1 LAYQPTQSLNEWM
14 KMLHSIYGLTQN
26 YSKDEY
32 EILSHL
38 SEVSGAFGKYLFKS
52 QNVEK
57 AKQFLPKIFAWAVA
71 LLVRMKGDR
80 ADLEELLLTKFPTVC
95 PYCRAV
101 PCSCWSVGKTQ
112 LDEKR
117 LRETYVTLS
126 PKQKRSLADFQAMFR
141 RIYEASWNAEQH
153 APGSTDALAA
163 LSRMYTRLIEE
174 ISEVAE
180 AVRFYH
186 LYPSNFENELADL
199 LAWWFAL
206 SSSIHKADSKGPA
219 MLSTEAL
226 LWDAYPGICM
236 SCILPQCDC
245 RPGPVRELLSKPS
258 LKDLAYID
266 GLTQAQN
273 QAAYERDLDAA
284 ANQRLPLP
292 IACVRVDLDDFK
304 TVNDKF
310 DHTVGDGA
318 LKYLVNVIRQR
329 IRTRDRLFRA
339 GGDEFAVLCPDLSAD
354 EAKGMMTRVADTL
367 KTTPFTVE
375 TPEKWRGTT
384 LKLTLSVGIAKCSDL
399 AQLRKSFED
408 ADHAAIDSK
417 KQGKDRITISALQQ

>member
-1 LAYQPTQSLNEWM
+1 M

-52 QNVEK
+52 RNVEK
-57 AKQFLPKIFAWAVA
+57 AKQFLPKVFAWAVA
-71 LLVRMKGDR
+71 LLMQMKGDR

-95 PYCRAV
+95 PYCQAV
-101 PCSCWSVGKTQ
+101 PCSCWSAGKSQ

-117 LRETYVTLS
+117 LRETYVALS
-126 PKQKRSLADFQAMFR
+126 PKQKRSVADFQVMFR
-141 RIYEASWNAEQH
+141 RIYEDSWGVTTYK
-153 APGSTDALAA
+153 PGSDEALSA
-163 LSRMYTRLIEE
+163 LSRLYTRLIEE
-174 ISEVAE
+174 VSEVAE

-206 SSSIHKADSKGPA
+206 ASSIHKADSQGPD
-219 MLSTEAL
+219 MLSTETL
-226 LWDAYPGICM
+226 LWEAYPGICT

-266 GLTQAQN
+266 GLTQAHN
-273 QAAYERDLDAA
+273 QAAYERDLEAA
-284 ANQRLPLP
+284 ASQRLPLP
-292 IACVRVDLDDFK
+292 IACVRVDLDNFK
-304 TVNDKF
+304 AVNDNF
-310 DHTVGDGA
+310 DHGIGDSA

-329 IRTRDRLFRA
+329 IRTRDRLYRA
-339 GGDEFAVLCPDLSAD
+339 GGDEFAVLCPDLSVD

-367 KTTPFTVE
+367 KSNPLTIE
-375 TPEKWRGTT
+375 TPEKWRGTS
-384 LKLTLSVGIAKCSDL
+384 LQLTLSVGVAKCNDL
-399 AQLRKSFED
+399 SRLRESFEK
-408 ADHAAIDSK
+408 ADGAAIESK
-417 KQGKDRITISALQQ
+417 KKGKDQITTSTVEK